1 MPKIKFS
8 YIFNDYF
15 NRVFEC
21 FVEVNNSINFKNL
34 ISYLK
39 FCKGERFDEENAEYS
54 FCWKDYY
61 NFKMIVDKVDKQP
74 FYRTLVHKSTYIDK
88 VSIQISLI
96 FNFLWESIN
105 EKTIFIL
112 ELEYQDD
119 FFTDLIKND
128 FTYEDMVKLCQ
139 GIEEYLSIFLKG
151 LETYNCIYLNANI
164 EKVRKYLLYPNLF
177 FKIISNDI
185 ITIPKENEVSLD
197 EIYELFAKS
206 ENPQNPIPITA
217 YKVTNLI
224 ISSNFMKITY
234 NTYKKISFPNIK
246 LEFTIKEL
254 ENNKCLFTINIKPNE
269 PTTYEMNCNV
279 CKFWK
284 KRALEFYHFFEK
296 NKKKKRKSES

>member
-1 MPKIKFS
+1 MPKLKYS

-21 FVEVNNSINFKNL
+21 FVEVNNSINLKNL
-34 ISYLK
+34 VSNLK
-39 FCKGERFDEENAEYS
+39 FLKGERFDEESSEYS

-61 NFKMIVDKVDKQP
+61 QFKMIVDKVVNQP
-74 FYRTLVHKSTYIDK
+74 FYRTLIHKSTYIDK

-96 FNFLWESIN
+96 FNFLWESIS

-128 FTYEDMVKLCQ
+128 FTYEDMVNICK
-139 GIEEYLSIFLKG
+139 GIEEYLSISLKG
-151 LETYNCIYLNANI
+151 LETYTCIYVNTTL
-164 EKVRKYLLYPNLF
+164 EKVSKYLLYPNLF
-177 FKIISNDI
+177 FKIVSKDI
-185 ITIPKENEVSLD
+185 ISIPKENEISID
-197 EIYELFAKS
+197 EVYELFAKS
-206 ENPQNPIPITA
+206 ENSQNPILITT
-217 YKVTNLI
+217 YIVTNLI
-224 ISSNFMKITY
+224 ISSNFIKVTY

-246 LEFTIKEL
+246 LEFSIKEL

-279 CKFWK
+279 YKFWK

-296 NKKKKRKSES
+296 HKKKKIKSES

>member
-8 YIFNDYF
+8 YIFNEYF

-21 FVEVNNSINFKNL
+21 FAEVNNSINFKNL
-34 ISYLK
+34 ISHLK
-39 FCKGERFDEENAEYS
+39 FYKGERFDEENAEYS

-61 NFKMIVDKVDKQP
+61 HLKMNIEKVVKQP
-74 FYRTLVHKSTYIDK
+74 FYITIVHKSTYIDK

-96 FNFLWESIN
+96 YSFLWESIS

-128 FTYEDMVKLCQ
+128 FTEEDMINICK
-139 GIEEYLSIFLKG
+139 GIEDYLSISLKG
-151 LETYNCIYLNANI
+151 LETYTSICLNSTI

-177 FKIISNDI
+177 FKIITKDI
-185 ITIPKENEVSLD
+185 ITIPKEDEISLD

-206 ENPQNPIPITA
+206 DNSQSLIPITT
-217 YKVTNLI
+217 YIVTNVI

-234 NTYKKISFPNIK
+234 NTFKKISFPNIK

-254 ENNKCLFTINIKPNE
+254 ENNKSLFTINIKPNE

-279 CKFWK
+279 YKFWK
-284 KRALEFYHFFEK
+284 KRALEFYHFIEK
-296 NKKKKRKSES
+296 NKKKKIKNES

>member
-15 NRVFEC
+15 NRVFET
-21 FVEVNNSINFKNL
+21 FAEVNNSINFKNL
-34 ISYLK
+34 ITNLK
-39 FCKGERFDEENAEYS
+39 FYKGERFDEENTEYS

-61 NFKMIVDKVDKQP
+61 NLKMIIEKVVKQP
-74 FYRTLVHKSTYIDK
+74 FYISVVHKSAYIDK

-96 FNFLWESIN
+96 FNFFWESIN

-128 FTYEDMVKLCQ
+128 FTNEDMINICK
-139 GIEEYLSIFLKG
+139 GIEEYLSISLKG
-151 LETYNCIYLNANI
+151 LETYTSICLNTNL

-177 FKIISNDI
+177 FKIITKDM
-185 ITIPKENEVSLD
+185 ITVPKENEISLD
-197 EIYELFAKS
+197 EVYELFTRA
-206 ENPQNPIPITA
+206 ENSQNLIPITT
-217 YKVTNLI
+217 YIVSNII

-246 LEFTIKEL
+246 LEFSLKEL
-254 ENNKCLFTINIKPNE
+254 ENNKCLFIINIKPNE
-269 PTTYEMNCNV
+269 PTTYEMNCSV
-279 CKFWK
+279 YKFWK
-284 KRALEFYHFFEK
+284 KRAQEFYNYLEK
-296 NKKKKRKSES
+296 LKKKKIKSEN

>member
-39 FCKGERFDEENAEYS
+39 FYKGERFDEENAEYS
-54 FCWKDYY
+54 FYWKDYY

-74 FYRTLVHKSTYIDK
+74 FYRTIVHKSKYIDK

-96 FNFLWESIN
+96 FNFLWESIT

-139 GIEEYLSIFLKG
+139 GIEEYLSISLKG

-206 ENPQNPIPITA
+206 ENPQNLIPITA

>member
-1 MPKIKFS
+1 MPKLKYS

-74 FYRTLVHKSTYIDK
+74 FYRTLVHKSKYIDK

-96 FNFLWESIN
+96 FNFLWESIT

-206 ENPQNPIPITA
+206 ENPQNLIPITA

-279 CKFWK
+279 YKFWK
-284 KRALEFYHFFEK
+284 KRTIEFYHFFEK
-296 NKKKKRKSES
+296 HKKKKIKSDI

>member
-39 FCKGERFDEENAEYS
+39 FYKGERFDEENAEYS

-74 FYRTLVHKSTYIDK
+74 FYRTLVHKSKYIDK

-96 FNFLWESIN
+96 FNFLWESIT

-128 FTYEDMVKLCQ
+128 FTYEDMANLCK
-139 GIEEYLSIFLKG
+139 GIEDYLSISLKG
-151 LETYNCIYLNANI
+151 LETYTCIYLNTTLD
-164 EKVRKYLLYPNLF
+164 KVSKYLLYPNLF
-177 FKIISNDI
+177 FKIITKDVIS
-185 ITIPKENEVSLD
+185 IPKENEISLD
-197 EIYELFAKS
+197 EVYELFAKS
-206 ENPQNPIPITA
+206 ENSQELIPITA
-217 YKVTNLI
+217 YIVTNLI

-246 LEFTIKEL
+246 LEFTVKEL
-254 ENNKCLFTINIKPNE
+254 ENIKCLFTINIKPNE

-279 CKFWK
+279 YKFWK

-296 NKKKKRKSES
+296 RKKKKIKSES

>member
-139 GIEEYLSIFLKG
+139 GIEEYLSISLKG

-185 ITIPKENEVSLD
+185 ITIPKENEISLD

-206 ENPQNPIPITA
+206 ENSQNLIPITA

-246 LEFTIKEL
+246 LELTIKEL
-254 ENNKCLFTINIKPNE
+254 ENNKCLFTINIKLNE

-279 CKFWK
+279 YKFWK
-284 KRALEFYHFFEK
+284 KRTIEFYHFFEK
-296 NKKKKRKSES
+296 HKKKKIKSDI

>member
-1 MPKIKFS
+1 
-8 YIFNDYF
+8 
-15 NRVFEC
+15 
-21 FVEVNNSINFKNL
+21 
-34 ISYLK
+34 LK
-39 FCKGERFDEENAEYS
+39 FYKGERFDEENAEYS

-74 FYRTLVHKSTYIDK
+74 FYRTLVHKSKYIDK

-96 FNFLWESIN
+96 FNFLWESIT

-139 GIEEYLSIFLKG
+139 GIEEYLSISLKG